1 MWEKDK
7 QMVYMYRQCIKNF
20 IAEARENPA
29 EVDWSSA
36 CVEEGEKLT
45 RYTNDMVTLYKM
57 ENPMVTDEQ

>member
-7 QMVYMYRQCIKNF
+7 QMVFMYRQCIKNF
-20 IAEARENPA
+20 IAEAKENPVD
-29 EVDWSSA
+29 VDWTSI

-57 ENPMVTDEQ
+57 ENPMVTDE